1 MPRHLIPGAAG
12 PRGLH
17 LGRGGA
23 GRGAASPR
31 LPPPTQGEGRGA
43 RRTAPARERRKV
55 GAGRGGGAR
64 RGRARC
70 GDIAARRPARWSAGG
85 SRLTV
90 HSSDRLLLLGFVSF
104 SFLPLPS
111 RLGGGVALRC
121 RCPTSLR
128 HRGAAL
134 FPFPFPGAAA
144 GRGGCVPRAGS
155 AVRGAGQC
163 GAPLRSAP
171 LCCGRAGRPGFA
183 AGPAGVSGLGNKVER

>member
-1 MPRHLIPGAAG
+1 M
-12 PRGLH
+12 
-17 LGRGGA
+17 
-23 GRGAASPR
+23 
-31 LPPPTQGEGRGA
+31 
-43 RRTAPARERRKV
+43 
-55 GAGRGGGAR
+55 
-64 RGRARC
+64 
-70 GDIAARRPARWSAGG
+70 
-85 SRLTV
+85 

-163 GAPLRSAP
+163 GAPLRSAL